1 MHVGM
6 SHPWDKFV
14 VLWPTSGRASRRQYG
29 CQEGGLE
36 ARFDNTPGPKMKQAY
51 VARLESSAQNNPTL
65 DTLRR
70 LAKASQCKVSE
81 LVH

>member
-1 MHVGM
+1 VADFRQVKPH
-6 SHPWDKFV
+6 
-14 VLWPTSGRASRRQYG
+14 TGRMQR
-29 CQEGGLE
+29 GGLE
-36 ARFDNTPGPKMKQAY
+36 EARFENTPGPKMKQAY
-51 VARLESSAQNNPTL
+51 VARLESGAENNPTL